1 MSDQDRPGELAFT
14 VTPTDHPTSAEDRAA
29 LLVNPGFGKVFTDH
43 MALAPW
49 STDAGG
55 HDAPGVPYGPLH
67 PMPAAAVMH

>member
-43 MALAPW
+43 MALATW
-49 STDAGG
+49 CDWQESNLRRG
-55 HDAPGVPYGPLH
+55 LRR
-67 PMPAAAVMH
+67 AA